1 MIRSVLAPQLPES
14 PRPFVFPTTA
24 AIAPLIMGLALW
36 AISRQPFAL
45 LFGVL
50 GPVIAIGSWVD
61 SRWQARRLTRRE
73 AKRFARELVEASC
86 EVQTAR
92 AAELS
97 ELETAHPSATTIATA
112 ARDPGEGWGRGDPP
126 IVRLALAVRPST
138 IDIEGM
144 PRASRSRS
152 PEQLSLDDLCATS
165 STLDPAPHTVE
176 VSKGIGVLG
185 GSVLA
190 KSAARAVVLQLAW
203 LLRPDEWTIVG
214 SSTTEKWVT
223 ALPHGFVADGSAP
236 WLRFETVDG
245 RAIVV
250 AAASENAALPIAL
263 DAVVDTAAPWRILRS
278 GLPVVTP
285 SSIDSVTAAEAGE
298 WAGRAA
304 RRAREL
310 GITRV
315 GSGLPSRV
323 EWGELEVPE
332 TVLVAGGLESDGLG
346 ARVGMTRSG
355 ACDLDLVSDGPHAV
369 VGGTTGSGK
378 SELLITWVL
387 ALVAARSP
395 QQISV
400 LLVDFKG
407 GASFAPLA
415 RLRHCVGLVT
425 DLDASTAQRALS
437 SLSAELQYREKQLAE
452 LGVHSIERAP
462 GLGRLVIAVDEFAS
476 LAGRFPELAAL
487 FTDIAARGRSLGMH
501 LILCTQRPAGIVRD
515 SLLANI
521 SLRVSLRVHD
531 SADSVAVIG
540 VGDAAELGREPVG
553 RALVATGGGQPTLVQ
568 WAVSSAA
575 DIARSVERSF
585 AHAAPRR
592 PWLDPLPESIDA
604 PSAGENSAAGETPAG
619 VVIGRLDLPAEQ
631 QQPLVS
637 WLPARDGNVLVLGAA
652 RSGKS
657 GAVATLSA
665 NCFTRGDPVAA
676 WHSVFSALA
685 EVRRGVSERTVV
697 AIDDVDVVLA
707 RMSPEHAVAFS
718 EGIIALGREG
728 SARGTALVVAA
739 HRLPTAIHPL
749 AALCPNTLLLR
760 LNDKN
765 EHVLNGGR
773 AIDFSDT
780 LPPGRGWW
788 RGDVIQVVATKQ
800 SDAAIQPLPHS
811 FRIASQPAVA
821 VASTRPREFTTRL
834 LASHPG
840 VRILGPGDG
849 ELAVT
854 AGVPFSIILGDVDSW
869 NARWGALAALRGS
882 VPIVIDNCSV
892 ADYRAL
898 LRDRDVPP
906 PLAHPSE
913 EVWLI
918 DSEGPARR
926 GVIV

>member
-1 MIRSVLAPQLPES
+1 
-14 PRPFVFPTTA
+14 
-24 AIAPLIMGLALW
+24 MGLALW
-36 AISRQPFAL
+36 AISRQAFAL

-50 GPVIAIGSWVD
+50 GPVIAIGSWID
-61 SRWQARRLTRRE
+61 SRCQARRLTRRE
-73 AKRFARELVEASC
+73 ARRFARELAEATR
-86 EVQTAR
+86 EVQSAR

-152 PEQLSLDDLCATS
+152 PEQLSLDALRATS
-165 STLDPAPHTVE
+165 STLDAAPHTVE

-190 KSAARAVVLQLAW
+190 RSAARAVVLQLAW

-223 ALPHGFVADGSAP
+223 ALPHGFVVDGSAP
-236 WLRFETVDG
+236 CLRFERVDG

-263 DAVVDTAAPWRILRS
+263 DAVIDTAAPWRILEG
-278 GLPVVTP
+278 GLPVATP
-285 SSIDSVTAAEAGE
+285 SAIDSVTAAEAGE

-304 RRAREL
+304 HRAREL
-310 GITRV
+310 GMTRV
-315 GSGLPSRV
+315 GSELPSRV

-332 TVLVAGGLESDGLG
+332 AVLVAGGLESDRLVSDGLE
-346 ARVGMTRSG
+346 ARVGIARFG
-355 ACDLDLVSDGPHAV
+355 ACDLDLVADGPHAV

-378 SELLITWVL
+378 SELLVTWVL

-425 DLDASTAQRALS
+425 DLDASNAQRALS
-437 SLSAELQYREKQLAE
+437 SLSAEMQYRERQLAE

-462 GLGRLVIAVDEFAS
+462 ALGRLVIAVDEFAT

-501 LILCTQRPAGIVRD
+501 LILCTQRPAGVVRD

-540 VGDAAELGREPVG
+540 VGDASELGRQPVG
-553 RALVATGGGQPTLVQ
+553 RAIVATGGGQPTLVQ

-604 PSAGENSAAGETPAG
+604 PSAGENSAVGGTPAG

-631 QQPLVS
+631 RQPLVA

-652 RSGKS
+652 QSGKS

-685 EVRRGVSERTVV
+685 DVRRGASERTVV

-707 RMSPEHAVAFS
+707 RMSPEHAAAFS

-728 SARGTALVVAA
+728 PTRGTALVVAA

-788 RGDVIQVVATKQ
+788 RGDVVQVFATKQ
-800 SDAAIQPLPHS
+800 LDASTQPPPHS
-811 FRIASQPAVA
+811 FRISSHPAVA
-821 VASTRPREFTTRL
+821 VATTRPREITTRL
-834 LASHPG
+834 LAANPG
-840 VRILGPGDG
+840 LRILGPGDG
-849 ELAVT
+849 ALAVT
-854 AGVPFSIILGDVDSW
+854 AGAPSSIILGDVDSW

-898 LRDRDVPP
+898 LRDREIPP

-926 GVIV
+926 AVIE